1 MSAQFRCP
9 CCCYK
14 TLDAPAVLAL
24 CPVCWWADDGQEDA
38 DAAVVRRTAN
48 GQLSLLQAR
57 DYFTRFGAAD
67 PRFLQYVRRPQAY
80 EQ

>member
-1 MSAQFRCP
+1 
-9 CCCYK
+9 
-14 TLDAPAVLAL
+14 LAL

-57 DYFTRFGAAD
+57 NHFDQFGAAD
-67 PRFLQYVRRPQAY
+67 PRFLRYVRQPQPF
-80 EQ
+80 EL